1 MVSLRDDLLAFLAD
15 QGVELPE
22 DVCDAVRLFECEL
35 LDSLA
40 LFNLVLW
47 IEERTGA
54 PIDPTTFDL
63 AQEWASVSDIV
74 AFVDARLA
82 ARP

>member
-1 MVSLRDDLLAFLAD
+1 MGSLRDDLLAFLDD
-15 QGVELPE
+15 QGVELGPAG
-22 DVCDAVRLFECEL
+22 DAEPLFDSGR

-54 PIDPTTFDL
+54 AIDPTAFDL
-63 AQEWASVSDIV
+63 AQEWASVRDIL
-74 AFVDARLA
+74 AFLGTRGCT
-82 ARP
+82 

>member
-1 MVSLRDDLLAFLAD
+1 VGSLRDDLLAFLAD
-15 QGVELPE
+15 QGVDPG
-22 DVCDAVRLFECEL
+22 DTDDAEPLIESGR

-54 PIDPTTFDL
+54 PIDPTAFDL
-63 AQEWASVSDIV
+63 AQEWASVRDIV
-74 AFVDARLA
+74 AFVRARE
-82 ARP
+82 RS

>member
-1 MVSLRDDLLAFLAD
+1 MGSLRDDLLAFLTD
-15 QGVELPE
+15 QGVELGGV
-22 DVCDAVRLFECEL
+22 DDAEPLIESGR

-54 PIDPTTFDL
+54 PIDPTSFDL
-63 AQEWASVSDIV
+63 AQEWASVRDIV
-74 AFVDARLA
+74 AFLSARVGS
-82 ARP
+82 

>member
-1 MVSLRDDLLAFLAD
+1 MRDELLEFLAD
-15 QGVELPE
+15 QGVALGGASA
-22 DVCDAVRLFECEL
+22 DAEPLFESGL

-54 PIDPTTFDL
+54 PIDPTALDI
-63 AQEWASVSDIV
+63 AREWASVRDIL
-74 AFVDARLA
+74 AFVNARTRVPA
-82 ARP
+82 

>member
-1 MVSLRDDLLAFLAD
+1 MDSLRDDLRAFLTD
-15 QGVELPE
+15 QGVELG
-22 DVCDAVRLFECEL
+22 DADDAEPLIESGR

-54 PIDPTTFDL
+54 LVDPTAFDV
-63 AQEWASVSDIV
+63 AQEWANVHAIV
-74 AFVDARLA
+74 AFILARS
-82 ARP
+82 

>member
-1 MVSLRDDLLAFLAD
+1 MVSLRDELLAFLAD
-15 QGVELPE
+15 QGVEPDGDGEL
-22 DVCDAVRLFECEL
+22 LFESGL

-54 PIDPTTFDL
+54 PIDPTSFDL
-63 AQEWASVSDIV
+63 AQEWASVRDIV
-74 AFVDARLA
+74 AFVNARV
-82 ARP
+82 RS